1 MSFKAE
7 VLTKVVRAK
16 AKGLTLV
23 EAYRAVLSKLHD
35 DLEYAI
41 YFDQDNTYAG
51 QILFAQAKL
60 DTLPTI
66 EPKNSFGD
74 AFPQLKALI

>member
-7 VLTKVVRAK
+7 VLTKVARAK
-16 AKGLTLV
+16 AKGLTLA

-35 DLEYAI
+35 DLEYAVM
-41 YFDQDNTYAG
+41 FDHDNSYES
-51 QILFAQAKL
+51 QIDFAQAKL
-60 DTLPTI
+60 DTLPTP
-66 EPKNSFGD
+66 EPQNSFGD